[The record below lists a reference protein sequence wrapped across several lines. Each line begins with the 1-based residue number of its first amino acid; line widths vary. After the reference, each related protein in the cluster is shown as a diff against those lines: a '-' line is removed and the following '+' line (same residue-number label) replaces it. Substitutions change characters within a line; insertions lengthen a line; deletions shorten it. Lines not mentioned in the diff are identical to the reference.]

1 MTIAENLDTIREKI
15 ERAAQRSG
23 RPGSRVTLVAVSKG
37 VPVPRIEEAIAAGE
51 THLGENRVQ
60 DAFEKFALRGGPE
73 EGKIAREGIT
83 LHMIGTLQSN
93 KAKRAAALFDWVQS
107 LDRVELAFDLEKA
120 AQARN
125 GDPLPVLVEVNLTGE
140 LSKSGVSKEEVP
152 RLLEALAGCPHLR
165 GMGLMTIARQGADEQ
180 ELRRTFSTLRT
191 LLAGLRGN
199 YPGDW
204 HHLSMGMSD
213 DYELAIEEGATMVRL
228 GRAIFGERTLVRNA

>member
-1 MTIAENLDTIREKI
+1 MTIAENLNTVHEKI

-23 RPGSRVTLVAVSKG
+23 RHGSTVTLAAVTKM
-37 VPVPRIEEAIAAGE
+37 VPVQRIEEAIAAGA

-60 DAFEKFALRGGPE
+60 EAFEKFALRGGPD

-107 LDRVELAFDLEKA
+107 LDRVDLVWDLEKA

-140 LSKSGVSKEEVP
+140 PSK
-152 RLLEALAGCPHLR
+152 
-165 GMGLMTIARQGADEQ
+165 
-180 ELRRTFSTLRT
+180 
-191 LLAGLRGN
+191 
-199 YPGDW
+199 
-204 HHLSMGMSD
+204 
-213 DYELAIEEGATMVRL
+213 
-228 GRAIFGERTLVRNA
+228 

>member
-23 RPGSRVTLVAVSKG
+23 RPGSAVILVAVSKA
-37 VPVPRIEEAIAAGE
+37 VPVPRIEKAIEAGA

-60 DAFEKFALRGGPE
+60 EAAQKFALRGAPE
-73 EGKIAREGIT
+73 DGKIAREGIT

-120 AQARN
+120 VQARN

-140 LSKSGVSKEEVP
+140 PSKSGVSKEELP
-152 RLLEALAGCPHLR
+152 RLLDALAGCPHLH

-180 ELRRTFSTLRT
+180 ELRRTFATLRT
-191 LLAGLRGN
+191 LLAGLRGK

-204 HHLSMGMSD
+204 QHLSMGMSD
-213 DYELAIEEGATMVRL
+213 DYELAIEEGATIARL
-228 GRAIFGERTLVRNA
+228 GRAIFGEREQKRKT